1 MSIIIVTYDLNDL
14 TRDYT
19 PFFTAIQN
27 QGVWWHNL
35 RTTWLIDTTKTPA
48 EVYEAVRHFITVND
62 RIFIGRLG
70 DGYSG
75 WLDSTAW
82 PWIQSRI
89 KQA

>member
-35 RTTWLIDTTKTPA
+35 RTTWLIDTAKTRRKFTKPCA
-48 EVYEAVRHFITVND
+48 I
-62 RIFIGRLG
+62 L
-70 DGYSG
+70 
-75 WLDSTAW
+75 L
-82 PWIQSRI
+82 Q
-89 KQA
+89 